1 MVEAKT
7 RIDNGHVTYSSI
19 NVKELLMVVWLTG
32 LSGAGK
38 TTIAEAIVREAKPC
52 FPSLVLIDGD
62 VIRDLFGAG
71 LGFDEEARKQQIGRI
86 QRLAKFLACQNVPVI
101 VSALYSNP
109 ELMHWNRL
117 NLPDYFEI
125 YVDTPLDTVIARD
138 TKGLYS
144 KAQAGELLHVV
155 GLDIPWHIPKNPD
168 MVISSVGVAPE
179 FIAQEIIKAVP
190 HLHSAIAI
198 RC

>member
-1 MVEAKT
+1 
-7 RIDNGHVTYSSI
+7 
-19 NVKELLMVVWLTG
+19 MVVWLTG

-38 TTIAEAIVREAKPC
+38 TTIAEAMLCVVKPC
-52 FPSLVLIDGD
+52 LPSLVLIDGD

-71 LGFDEEARKQQIGRI
+71 LGFDEEARKLQIGRI
-86 QRLAKFLACQNVPVI
+86 QRLAQFLDRQNIPVI

-109 ELMHWNRL
+109 ELMDWNRK
-117 NLPDYFEI
+117 NLSEYFEI
-125 YVDTPLDTVIARD
+125 YIDTPLETVIARD

-144 KAQAGELLHVV
+144 RARAGKLLHVV
-155 GLDIPWHIPKNPD
+155 GLDIPWHIPVSPD
-168 MVISSVGVAPE
+168 MVVSSAGVAPE